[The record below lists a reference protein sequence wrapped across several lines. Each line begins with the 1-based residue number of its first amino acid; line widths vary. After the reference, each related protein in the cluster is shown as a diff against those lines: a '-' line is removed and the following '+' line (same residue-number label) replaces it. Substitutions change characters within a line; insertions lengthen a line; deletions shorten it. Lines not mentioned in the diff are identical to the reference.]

1 MINARHLRDFVVRP
15 TLRRIGMWSQAA
27 ENILIGTIYQE
38 SRGGHYLHQLGNG
51 PALGIYQIE
60 PATHNDVWDNYLH
73 YRDALA
79 KKVKN
84 LAPLS
89 DLDEQLIVNLSYAT
103 AIARLIYYRIPKA
116 LPPANDIYALAK
128 YWKAHYN
135 TEQGKGT
142 VEEFVKNFPT
152 ELLG

>member
-1 MINARHLRDFVVRP
+1 MINPKHLRDFVVRP
-15 TLRRIGMWSQAA
+15 TLKRIGMWSQAA
-27 ENILIGTIYQE
+27 ENILIGTVYQE
-38 SRGGHYLHQLGNG
+38 SRGGHFLHQLQGG

-73 YRDALA
+73 YRDTLE
-79 KKVKN
+79 KKVST
-84 LAPLS
+84 LAAAGA
-89 DLDEQLIVNLSYAT
+89 LDEQLIVNLAYAT
-103 AIARLIYYRIPKA
+103 AIARIIYYRIPKA
-116 LPPANDIYALAK
+116 LPPANDIHALAK

-152 ELLG
+152 EL